1 MIEKQQIDARVKRLD
16 EVNKKLADPDVLKDM
31 DTYQELVKERA
42 HLAHFKEQ
50 YNQYLEIVDEIEE
63 YEEYENSDDEELKAM
78 AETELPILKNKLEKM
93 ENTLITLL
101 IPPDPVDENNAI
113 LELRAGTGGDEAA
126 LFAGDLFRMYSR
138 YADIKGW
145 KTEII
150 EDC

>member
-1 MIEKQQIDARVKRLD
+1 MIEKQQIEARMKRLD
-16 EVNKKLADPDVLKDM
+16 EVNAKLADPKILKDM

-63 YEEYENSDDEELKAM
+63 YEEYETSDDEELRSL
-78 AETELPILKNKLEKM
+78 AETELPILKKKLEKM

-101 IPPDPVDENNAI
+101 IPPDPIDENNAI
-113 LELRAGTGGDEAA
+113 LEIRAGTGGDEAA

-138 YADIKGW
+138 YA
-145 KTEII
+145 
-150 EDC
+150 